1 VCVCFSCL
9 CLFRVEEKKKKR
21 KKKTT
26 TTTTTTKKRIFQKKK
41 KKKKWRSSLRKWAV
55 AGATQSYMCCWLGWL
70 GAAVWLPLPLLLADA
85 L

>member
-21 KKKTT
+21 EKKT
-26 TTTTTTKKRIFQKKK
+26 TTTTTTKKRIFQKK